1 VALGEVTSMS
11 NFEGVLTGLVAVI
24 ALAMLLQ
31 SIGLLI
37 AVAVMRKATQRAEE
51 RFEEI
56 RAAVMPVVERARTVF
71 ERMGPNIEKAA
82 SDLSNLTEEVR
93 SQTADVRSALVE
105 IVGRARHQAE
115 RVDGMVSGVLDGVD
129 RAGTFVSET
138 VQKPVRQIS
147 ALVASFKAAVEALR
161 ASEPGRPARGV
172 RYAGSQPAAVDGP
185 AREKDMYAQGL

>member
-1 VALGEVTSMS
+1 MS
-11 NFEGVLTGLVAVI
+11 NFQAVLTGLVAVI

-56 RAAVMPVVERARTVF
+56 RAAVMPVVERARAVF

-82 SDLSNLTEEVR
+82 SELSNLTEEVR

-105 IVGRARHQAE
+105 IVGRAKHQAE

-129 RAGTFVSET
+129 RAGTFVTET
-138 VQKPVRQIS
+138 VQKPVRQIT

-161 ASEPGRPARGV
+161 ASEPGRPARGA
-172 RYAGSQPAAVDGP
+172 RYASSEPVAVDGP
-185 AREKDMYAQGL
+185 ASKKDMYAQGR

>member
-1 VALGEVTSMS
+1 MS
-11 NFEGVLTGLVAVI
+11 NFQAVLTGLVAVI

-37 AVAVMRKATQRAEE
+37 AVAVMRRATQRAEE

-56 RAAVMPVVERARTVF
+56 RAAVMPVVERARAVF

-82 SDLSNLTEEVR
+82 SELSNLTEEVR
-93 SQTADVRSALVE
+93 AQTAEVRSAVVE
-105 IVGRARHQAE
+105 IAGRVKHQAE
-115 RVDGMVSGVLDGVD
+115 RVDGMVSGVLNGVD

-161 ASEPGRPARGV
+161 DSQPGRPAQRV
-172 RYAGSQPAAVDGP
+172 RYTTSEPAATDGP
-185 AREKDMYAQGL
+185 ATKKDMYA